1 MKYSILLL
9 VFIVGCRHCNRQT
22 CIVHVAEKP
31 KVKQKLTSRLESG
44 TKFFAE
50 GFGPN
55 KDNGKYGA
63 SPYEAV
69 DLKAILE
76 YSFEW

>member
-1 MKYSILLL
+1 M
-9 VFIVGCRHCNRQT
+9 
-22 CIVHVAEKP
+22 AEKP

>member
-1 MKYSILLL
+1 MKYLILLL
-9 VFIVGCRHCNRQT
+9 VFTLGCRHCRQSCT
-22 CIVHVAEKP
+22 VHVTEKP
-31 KVKQKLTSRLESG
+31 KMKQKLTSRLESG
-44 TKFFAE
+44 TKLFAE

-76 YSFEW
+76 YSLEW

>member
-1 MKYSILLL
+1 MKYLILLL
-9 VFIVGCRHCNRQT
+9 VFTLGCRHCRQS
-22 CIVHVAEKP
+22 CIVHVTEKP
-31 KVKQKLTSRLESG
+31 KMKQKLTSRLESG
-44 TKFFAE
+44 TKLYAE

-76 YSFEW
+76 YSLEW

>member
-1 MKYSILLL
+1 M
-9 VFIVGCRHCNRQT
+9 
-22 CIVHVAEKP
+22 
-31 KVKQKLTSRLESG
+31 ESG
-44 TKFFAE
+44 TRLFAE

-63 SPYEAV
+63 SPYESV

-76 YSFEW
+76 YSYEW